1 MNVMTAVHLLQLTD
15 THLVG
20 DPAGG
25 MRGIVTLDTLRATL
39 DLARRRCGGFQ
50 QLDAILAT
58 GDLVHDDPDGYRW
71 IARELGV
78 LGPPVL
84 CLPGNH
90 DDPALM
96 SDVFAE
102 APFQYCGHHDCG
114 HWRIVML
121 DSMLPGSAAGRL
133 SDAEL
138 QRLENALADARYKHA
153 LVVLHHHPIP
163 SNSVWLDTVALEEP
177 QRFLEILAKHPRVRG
192 VLWGHVHQAFDG
204 MHGNIRMMAT
214 PSTCVQFKPLVVD
227 FELDTRPPGFRLLSL
242 QDDGRIDSRIE
253 WLELNDGSKNGVAT
267 SGFL

>member
-1 MNVMTAVHLLQLTD
+1 MDAMAAVRLLQLTD

-25 MRGIVTLDTLRATL
+25 MRGVVTLDTFRATL

-58 GDLVHDDPDGYRW
+58 GDLVHDDPDGYEW
-71 IARELGV
+71 IARELGG

-102 APFQYCGHHDCG
+102 APFQYCGHRNFGD
-114 HWRIVML
+114 WRIVML

-133 SDAEL
+133 SDTEL
-138 QRLENALADARYKHA
+138 QRLDNALADAGYRHA
-153 LVVLHHHPIP
+153 LIVLHHHPIP
-163 SNSVWLDTVALEEP
+163 SNSVWLDTVALEAP
-177 QRFLEILAKHPRVRG
+177 QRFFDILAKHPRVRG

-204 MHGNIRMMAT
+204 LHEGIQMMAT

-242 QDDGRIDSRIE
+242 QEDGRIDSQVE
-253 WLELNDGSKNGVAT
+253 WLVPSDDSKTGAAV